1 MPKPSPF
8 TAAQEQQII
17 LKFGELKSPMLV
29 RRWFR
34 HQYPNV
40 PHRNVPKDWQFKR
53 VYDRFKSSNST
64 LHSKPVGRPV
74 SVLTEELIERVSQLV
89 SNDDSMSIAEI
100 SIEVGASQTTVWKVM
115 RRKLH
120 LYPYKPHCV
129 VPLTDVHKANRMEF
143 CQWIKAQPAGFP
155 NLVIFS
161 DEKIFTLKQVPNR
174 QNERHWAPV
183 DPCVEEECRYQGGE
197 SIMCWACLVDGK
209 VLLHWFD
216 PGQSV
221 NQHVYLDMLKTKVWP
236 FVSHHATRKGYWFQ
250 QDGAKAHTAVSV
262 RSWLTQK
269 FHERVI
275 SHLMDR
281 MWPPRSPDLS
291 PLDYWFWGAC
301 LQELRRS
308 PPRTIDELKATVEAY
323 AASLTSEEISKA
335 VHDILPRA
343 EACILAEGGAF
354 EHGLK
359 KHKNMNSSGDFN

>member
-1 MPKPSPF
+1 
-8 TAAQEQQII
+8 
-17 LKFGELKSPMLV
+17 
-29 RRWFR
+29 
-34 HQYPNV
+34 
-40 PHRNVPKDWQFKR
+40 
-53 VYDRFKSSNST
+53 
-64 LHSKPVGRPV
+64 
-74 SVLTEELIERVSQLV
+74 
-89 SNDDSMSIAEI
+89 
-100 SIEVGASQTTVWKVM
+100 
-115 RRKLH
+115 
-120 LYPYKPHCV
+120 
-129 VPLTDVHKANRMEF
+129 
-143 CQWIKAQPAGFP
+143 
-155 NLVIFS
+155 
-161 DEKIFTLKQVPNR
+161 
-174 QNERHWAPV
+174 
-183 DPCVEEECRYQGGE
+183 
-197 SIMCWACLVDGK
+197 MCWACLVDGK

-281 MWPPRSPDLS
+281 IWPPRSPDLS

-335 VHDILPRA
+335 VLDILPRA

-354 EHGLK
+354 EYRLK
-359 KHKNMNSSGDFN
+359 QHKRLNGDGDNAHYKECVIKPPCETNTIHCYGDNNVNNEDNDGNQDLQYDCDLDSEDFCHVLRNANKWSEQNCLR